1 MANAELILLLPSD
14 PPPGPPVVPA
24 EQTKNEQYKG
34 TPENDAHFVVK
45 YLLVQNWF
53 GTGKN
58 EPMDIAIPSKE
69 PGLTSVLRRELL
81 SAYVLH
87 GWPGIRQFSAGV
99 FGLDAYTDL
108 IKANGLQQRSFGGPL
123 TGDKA
128 DEAMSKNVA
137 EDRRPLWNAY
147 ETEKRLLRER
157 IAERE
162 ALLQKA
168 AWQVGQARLAR
179 CRELLLSEAQRYL
192 SLAEP
197 KLDSAKRVLAG
208 GDADARVQ
216 AVTGLRGRDGPALL
230 GALKELQPRF
240 HALQRD
246 RKDFLAT
253 RGLEAAEKAAQ
264 FLPGMQPFAAL
275 ARGAG
280 VVPDTGTMQA
290 RALAIASDD
299 FATAFGRAAA
309 GFPVLFRL
317 VKADPD
323 KEREIALAVIEIL
336 QDAWQACAAL
346 ESDLGTPEIVWTLPK
361 LVERAVSEKFPGDF
375 AFTERVGA
383 DRLRRVS
390 GEVHP
395 MEALNFV
402 VSGLDTALM
411 LVPFP
416 PLQLGMVVIGLLA
429 NIAETAEAWVRDAG
443 KRHSSR
449 AALDPSLALAA
460 EPSILG
466 LVAQAFLLAQ
476 CVLPVPGLAKE
487 VRELK
492 KATAVVP

>member
-1 MANAELILLLPSD
+1 MANAELIFLLPAD
-14 PPPGPPVVPA
+14 PPPGPPVA
-24 EQTKNEQYKG
+24 REEGEKKEQYKG
-34 TPENDAHFVVK
+34 TPEQEEHFVVK
-45 YLLVQNWF
+45 YLPVQNWF

-58 EPMDIAIPSKE
+58 EAMDIAIPSQE

-87 GWPGIRQFSAGV
+87 GWSGVWQFSAGV
-99 FGLDAYTDL
+99 FGLAAFSDFVQ
-108 IKANGLQQRSFGGPL
+108 ANGLEQKSFFGPL

-137 EDRRPLWNAY
+137 EDRRPLWNVY

-157 IAERE
+157 VAERE
-162 ALLQKA
+162 AFLQKA
-168 AWQVGQARLAR
+168 AWQVGQGRVAR

-197 KLDSAKRVLAG
+197 TLDSAKRVLAG
-208 GDADARVQ
+208 GDADARAQ
-216 AVTGLRGRDGPALL
+216 AVTGLRGREGPALL
-230 GALKELQPRF
+230 AALKELQPRF
-240 HALQRD
+240 RALQRD

-253 RGLEAAEKAAQ
+253 RGLEAAGGAAQ
-264 FLPGMQPFAAL
+264 LLPGMQPFAVL
-275 ARGAG
+275 ARAAG
-280 VVPDTGTMQA
+280 VIPDTGTLQA

-299 FATAFGRAAA
+299 FAIAFGRAAS
-309 GFPVLFRL
+309 GYPVLFRL
-317 VKADPD
+317 VEADPD
-323 KEREIALAVIEIL
+323 KEREIALAVVEIL
-336 QDAWQACAAL
+336 QDAWKACAAL

-361 LVERAVSEKFPGDF
+361 LVERAVSEKFPGDV
-375 AFTERVGA
+375 AFTERVAA
-383 DRLRRVS
+383 DRLRRAS

-395 MEALNFV
+395 LEAMNFV

-429 NIAETAEAWVRDAG
+429 NIAETAETWVRDAG
-443 KRHSSR
+443 KRHSAR

-466 LVAQAFLLAQ
+466 LVVQAFMLAL
-476 CVLPVPGLAKE
+476 CVLPIPGLAKE